1 MLKTTR
7 YSVCCAIGLVSVLTA
22 TSLTAAPLDPAL
34 LVGTW
39 QCSFEISSDEQTLV
53 GTSVDTYFADGT
65 SRSDSRLSVQLHPLN
80 LDIVYELGVTAT
92 WQLTPPDQLVETITA
107 VPTFINSNPELEQMI
122 NLKAELLNGK
132 SESAQIVELTQQRA
146 IFRTKPADDPQHD
159 IRCTR

>member
-1 MLKTTR
+1 MLKTTG
-7 YSVCCAIGLVSVLTA
+7 YTLCCAIGWLSLLTS
-22 TSLTAAPLDPAL
+22 TSLIAAPLEPVL

-39 QCSFEISSDEQTLV
+39 QCSFEIRSDAQTLV
-53 GTSVDTYFADGT
+53 GTAVDTYFADGT

-107 VPTFINSNPELEQMI
+107 VPTLINSNPALEQMI

-132 SESAQIVELTQQRA
+132 TESAQIIELTQNRA
-146 IFRTKPADDPQHD
+146 VFQTSAEDHSQHE